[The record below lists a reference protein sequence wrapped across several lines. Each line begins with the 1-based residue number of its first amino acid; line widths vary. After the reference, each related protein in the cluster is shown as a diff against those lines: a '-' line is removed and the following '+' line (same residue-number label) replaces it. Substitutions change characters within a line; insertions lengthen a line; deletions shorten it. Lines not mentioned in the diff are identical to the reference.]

1 MTVILILFVI
11 LVVAI
16 FLSGNYEM
24 FENTP
29 VIPQLPPVPYGTA
42 VGANAGSNNS
52 GFNGISSYDEINSYD
67 GISSYDTANDALY
80 KERIIN
86 KVPPPNVYLTDEM
99 EYSPETVMANVND
112 VRQEVQRY
120 QMELPNLVGIYVN
133 DHMRQLDR

>member
-52 GFNGISSYDEINSYD
+52 GYDEIR
-67 GISSYDTANDALY
+67 SYDTANNALY

-120 QMELPNLVGIYVN
+120 QMELPNLVAVYVN

>member
-16 FLSGNYEM
+16 FLSGNYTEF

-52 GFNGISSYDEINSYD
+52 GFDGISSYDEIR
-67 GISSYDTANDALY
+67 SYDTANNALY

-120 QMELPNLVGIYVN
+120 QMELPNLVAVYVN
-133 DHMRQLDR
+133 DHMRELDR

>member
-16 FLSGNYEM
+16 FLSGNYTEF
-24 FENTP
+24 FENKP

-52 GFNGISSYDEINSYD
+52 GFDGISSYDEIR
-67 GISSYDTANDALY
+67 SYDTANDALY

-120 QMELPNLVGIYVN
+120 QMELPNLVAVYVN

>member
-16 FLSGNYEM
+16 FLSGHYDL
-24 FENTP
+24 FEN
-29 VIPQLPPVPYGTA
+29 
-42 VGANAGSNNS
+42 
-52 GFNGISSYDEINSYD
+52 
-67 GISSYDTANDALY
+67 Y
-80 KERIIN
+80 KEGRIRN

-120 QMELPNLVGIYVN
+120 QMELPNLVAVYVN

>member
-1 MTVILILFVI
+1 MTVIFILFVI

-16 FLSGNYEM
+16 FLSGNYTEF
-24 FENTP
+24 FENKP

-52 GFNGISSYDEINSYD
+52 GYDGISSYDEIR
-67 GISSYDTANDALY
+67 SYDTANNALY

-120 QMELPNLVGIYVN
+120 QMELPNLVAVYVN